1 MRNYC
6 ALGDTRY
13 LPHLICL
20 IDSVRANFADEYKLH
35 ILALDENTQQKLES
49 LRPGSDIVIYPISQ
63 VNEDF
68 QIRSVRYMQ
77 PSREAISN
85 AQASNKDPGFVQ
97 FCWALAPCFS
107 SWLMDRIKTSVT
119 YIDADIYFF
128 NDIKP
133 FFEEM
138 GTRSI
143 GLVRHRIPYLI
154 TSGEFNV
161 GVVNFEFDEF
171 GRSALNK
178 WKSFLINSQNNYALG
193 FGTCGDQKYLEVIHG
208 IYRDK
213 IAIVDENFGHLAP
226 WNVTQHKYEDGKIIW
241 KDKKQILS
249 YFHFAHFVIEN
260 EEKYR
265 ASYNNE
271 WIWGDPLKIDNFV
284 NDCYD
289 TYFKNMKKAM
299 REISK
304 CA

>member
-128 NDIKP
+128 IVTP
-133 FFEEM
+133 EFFKQSKSLQ
-138 GTRSI
+138 GQGH
-143 GLVRHRIPYLI
+143 GLFDLI
-154 TSGEFNV
+154 RFFRMLLV
-161 GVVNFEFDEF
+161 PVAYYVVE
-171 GRSALNK
+171 S
-178 WKSFLINSQNNYALG
+178 Y
-193 FGTCGDQKYLEVIHG
+193 GDDRLFSRCQDL
-208 IYRDK
+208 
-213 IAIVDENFGHLAP
+213 
-226 WNVTQHKYEDGKIIW
+226 
-241 KDKKQILS
+241 
-249 YFHFAHFVIEN
+249 
-260 EEKYR
+260 
-265 ASYNNE
+265 
-271 WIWGDPLKIDNFV
+271 
-284 NDCYD
+284 
-289 TYFKNMKKAM
+289 
-299 REISK
+299 
-304 CA
+304 